1 MHFTL
6 HPRLAA
12 DTTVLGDMPLC
23 RVLLSKEALGPWL
36 ILVPR
41 RDNLTEIH
49 HLPEEEQVQLM
60 RESSAVA
67 ALLEK
72 DYQADKINIGALGN
86 LVPQLH
92 VHHIARFRSDIA
104 WPGPVWGNTDGVQR
118 DDAIQQALAE
128 ELRAELSGIE
138 GFVAS
143 E

>member
-1 MHFTL
+1 MHFSL

-12 DTTVLGDMPLC
+12 DTTVLGDLPLC

-41 RDNLTEIH
+41 RDEITEIH
-49 HLPEEEQVQLM
+49 HLPEQDQLQLM

-67 ALLEK
+67 SLLET

-92 VHHIARFRSDIA
+92 VHHIARFQSDIA
-104 WPGPVWGNTDGVQR
+104 WPGPIWGNTDGTQR
-118 DDAIQQALAE
+118 EDGIQVALAE
-128 ELRAELSGIE
+128 ELRDELANID
-138 GFVAS
+138 GFTAI
-143 E
+143 

>member
-12 DTTVLGDMPLC
+12 DTTVLGDFPLC

-41 RDNLTEIH
+41 KENLTEIH
-49 HLPEEEQVQLM
+49 LLPEEEQFQLM

-67 ALLEK
+67 TLLEK

-92 VHHIARFRSDIA
+92 VHHIARFETDIA
-104 WPGPVWGNTDGVQR
+104 WPGPIWGNTNGIQRKETVQE
-118 DDAIQQALAE
+118 ALAE
-128 ELRAELSGIE
+128 ELRSELATIDV
-138 GFVAS
+138 FKPC
-143 E
+143 